1 MTIKSYNEERFSD
14 ISENVKRIRE
24 RISQAAEKSGR
35 RAEDITLM
43 AVTKTVNPIFI
54 NHAIDSCGIGLIGE
68 NRVQEFLSK
77 KDELHLDSAEV
88 HLIGHLQTNKVRAIV
103 PHVTMIESVDSVRL
117 AKEISKECDKIG
129 KTMDVLVEVNVGM
142 ENSKFGIDSVLVA
155 EFLSEIGTLP
165 NIRVKGL
172 MAIPPICEN
181 SEESRRFFSNMYN
194 MFLDIKGKKIDNI
207 DMQILSMGM
216 SGDYAEA
223 IEEGATEVRV
233 GSSMFGKRV
242 Y

>member
-14 ISENVKRIRE
+14 ITENVKKIRE
-24 RISQAAEKSGR
+24 RICESAEKSGR
-35 RAEDITLM
+35 KAEDISLM
-43 AVTKTVNPIFI
+43 AVTKTVDSLFI
-54 NHAIDSCGIGLIGE
+54 NHAIDSCGINLIGE

-77 KDELHLDSAEV
+77 KDELHLENTEV
-88 HLIGHLQTNKVRAIV
+88 HLIGHLQTNKVKMIV

-117 AKEISKECDKIG
+117 AKEISKECEKID
-129 KTMDVLVEVNVGM
+129 KTMDILVEVNVGM
-142 ENSKFGIDSVLVA
+142 ENSKFGIDSVLLA
-155 EFLSEIGTLP
+155 EFLSEIGSLS

-181 SEESRRFFSNMYN
+181 SEESRSFFSNMYN
-194 MFLDIKGKKIDNI
+194 MFLDIRDKKIDNI

>member
-14 ISENVKRIRE
+14 ISENIKKIRE
-24 RISQAAEKSGR
+24 RIALAAEKSGR
-35 RAEDITLM
+35 CAEDISLM
-43 AVTKTVNPIFI
+43 AVTKTVDSLFI
-54 NHAIDSCGIGLIGE
+54 NHAIDSCKINLIGE

-77 KDELHLDSAEV
+77 KDELHLENTEV
-88 HLIGHLQTNKVRAIV
+88 HLIGHLQTNKVKMIV

-117 AKEISKECDKIG
+117 AKEISKECEKIG
-129 KTMDVLVEVNVGM
+129 RTMDILVEVNVGM
-142 ENSKFGIDSVLVA
+142 ENSKFGIDSVLLA
-155 EFLSEIGTLP
+155 EFLSEIGEIS

>member
-14 ISENVKRIRE
+14 ISENIKKIRE
-24 RISQAAEKSGR
+24 RIALAAEKSGR
-35 RAEDITLM
+35 CAEDISLM
-43 AVTKTVNPIFI
+43 AVTKTVDSLFI
-54 NHAIDSCGIGLIGE
+54 NHAIDSCGINLIGE

-77 KDELHLDSAEV
+77 KDELHLENTEV
-88 HLIGHLQTNKVRAIV
+88 HLIGHLQTNKVKMIV

-117 AKEISKECDKIG
+117 AKEISKECEKIG
-129 KTMDVLVEVNVGM
+129 RTMDILVEVNVGM
-142 ENSKFGIDSVLVA
+142 ENSKFGIDSVLLA
-155 EFLSEIGTLP
+155 EFLSEIGEIS